1 MERIKVIKKK
11 HIADK
16 QKENGRNKIQK
27 IANSITRN
35 VNNRWKIWVVKR
47 RATKR
52 MPLKNKLK
60 TQKNKYYRIVKKS

>member
-1 MERIKVIKKK
+1 MERIKIIKKK

-35 VNNRWKIWVVKR
+35 VNNK
-47 RATKR
+47 
-52 MPLKNKLK
+52 
-60 TQKNKYYRIVKKS
+60 

>member
-1 MERIKVIKKK
+1 MERIKIIKKKK

-35 VNNRWKIWVVKR
+35 VNNRRKIWAVKR
-47 RATKR
+47 RVTK
-52 MPLKNKLK
+52 KNA
-60 TQKNKYYRIVKKS
+60 IKKQIKDSKK

>member
-1 MERIKVIKKK
+1 MERIKIIKKKK

-35 VNNRWKIWVVKR
+35 VNNR
-47 RATKR
+47 
-52 MPLKNKLK
+52 
-60 TQKNKYYRIVKKS
+60 